1 MSLLKRAEFNENLE
15 KRQSSIV
22 YMFSEGIKKGYVF
35 NIKSL
40 NRILNTF
47 FMTFPCLEKTVGKK

>member
-1 MSLLKRAEFNENLE
+1 MSLLKRTGFNTNLE

-35 NIKSL
+35 TMKSL
-40 NRILNTF
+40 NG
-47 FMTFPCLEKTVGKK
+47 LEKTVGKSE